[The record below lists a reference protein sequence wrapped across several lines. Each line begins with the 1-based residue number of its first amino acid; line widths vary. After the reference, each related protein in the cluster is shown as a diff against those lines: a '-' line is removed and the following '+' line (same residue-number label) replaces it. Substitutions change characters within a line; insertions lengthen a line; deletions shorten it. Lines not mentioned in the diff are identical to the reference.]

1 MIFPRAVL
9 LDLDDTSLDDS
20 GGVVACWRD
29 ACHAH
34 QSRMNG
40 LDPEAV
46 FEAIDRL
53 REWYWSDPERHRVG
67 RLELAWARGDV
78 HTAWTHVMGGGD
90 VQLSMSA
97 VKPHQQ
103 EHQPCIIH
111 PVAEMPA
118 FIGLV
123 RRRLFDI
130 GSVDGRTCRHAP
142 ERCSPRELPVAIA
155 AST

>member
-1 MIFPRAVL
+1 MLLFERRQLAEVTEPAVAPTSESAALPAHLTSERRASPRL
-9 LDLDDTSLDDS
+9 PSS
-20 GGVVACWRD
+20 
-29 ACHAH
+29 
-34 QSRMNG
+34 
-40 LDPEAV
+40 
-46 FEAIDRL
+46 
-53 REWYWSDPERHRVG
+53 ERHVSAG
-67 RLELAWARGDV
+67 RGDV